1 MSLVVKDL
9 YKKYGEKV
17 VVDHIS
23 FEMPKPGVYALLGTN
38 GAGKTTSIRMIL
50 GMLDKDGGEVTWNDK
65 PLNFDTCN
73 IGYLAEERGLYPKY
87 TLVDQMRYFGEL
99 RGIDRKTVDERI
111 KYWAQR
117 LNVEE
122 YIYPEKAAEL
132 LEKQEME
139 GRMRYDE
146 NGNVISDGS
155 DSTAS
160 SGKKRKKKTKL
171 QSPDQLSK
179 GNQQKIQFLI
189 AMLSDPELLV
199 LDEPFSGLDPV
210 NTDILKEVVREQ
222 IAAGK
227 YIIMSS
233 HQMEVVEEFCTDI
246 TILSRS
252 KAVVQGNLNEIKKSY
267 GRVNLHLKCDSDV
280 TGFIEASGAKILT
293 EKENEYRIKVT
304 GDEQASQL
312 LKTLVDNKVNVICFD
327 LSEISLHEIFVKEV
341 GADEK

>member
-1 MSLVVKDL
+1 MSLIVKNL
-9 YKKYGEKV
+9 CKKYGEKI
-17 VVDHIS
+17 VVDNIS
-23 FEMPKPGVYALLGTN
+23 FSMEKPGVYALLGTN

-50 GMLDKDGGEVTWNDK
+50 GMLGKDSGEVSWNDG

-87 TLVDQMRYFGEL
+87 PLIDQIRYFGEI
-99 RGIDRKTVDERI
+99 RGIDRKTIDDRI
-111 KYWAQR
+111 KYWAER
-117 LNVEE
+117 LKVEE

-132 LEKQEME
+132 LAAQQ
-139 GRMRYDE
+139 GVDP
-146 NGNVISDGS
+146 
-155 DSTAS
+155 
-160 SGKKRKKKTKL
+160 KKLRKKPKL

-189 AMLSDPELLV
+189 AMISDPELLV

-246 TILSRS
+246 TILNRS
-252 KAVVQGNLNEIKKSY
+252 KAVVTGNLNEIKKSY
-267 GRVNLHLKCDSDV
+267 GRVNLVIKVEQDIS
-280 TGFIEASGAKILT
+280 GFIEDAGIEILS
-293 EKENEYRIKVT
+293 EKEYEYSLRVT
-304 GDEQASQL
+304 GDEQANEL
-312 LKTLVDNKVNVICFD
+312 LKMLIDADINIIKFD
-327 LSEISLHEIFVKEV
+327 LSELSLHEIFVREV
-341 GADEK
+341 GEEVHE